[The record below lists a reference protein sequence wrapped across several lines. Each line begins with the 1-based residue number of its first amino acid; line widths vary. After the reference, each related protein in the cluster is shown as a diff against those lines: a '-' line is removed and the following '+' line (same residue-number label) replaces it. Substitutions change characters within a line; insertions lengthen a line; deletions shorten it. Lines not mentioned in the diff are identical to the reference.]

1 MGGKTLEK
9 DWNMKLLG
17 IRYCTVSKQAEAIAS
32 FLGAAGLGLPE
43 RDMGATDS
51 FQGAVFPASDSSW
64 VEVWPEMDGFNAM
77 TMLQV
82 VVDDADAFAE
92 NARMNGLEPKGP
104 MDAHGERIYY
114 LQAPGG
120 LAMSF
125 QSKLDS

>member
-1 MGGKTLEK
+1 
-9 DWNMKLLG
+9 MKLLG

-43 RDMGATDS
+43 RDMGASES

-64 VEVWPEMDGFNAM
+64 VEVWPEMDGFSAM

-92 NARMNGLEPKGP
+92 NARKNGLDPKGP
-104 MDAHGERIYY
+104 MDAHGERIYMMDGPDG
-114 LQAPGG
+114 LQ
-120 LAMSF
+120 MSF
-125 QSKLDS
+125 QSKLAKSEDT

>member
-1 MGGKTLEK
+1 
-9 DWNMKLLG
+9 MKLLG

-43 RDMGATDS
+43 RDMGASES

-64 VEVWPEMDGFNAM
+64 VEVWPEMDEFSAM

-92 NARMNGLEPKGP
+92 NARKNGLAPKGP
-104 MDAHGERIYY
+104 MDAHGERIYMMEGPDG
-114 LQAPGG
+114 LQV
-120 LAMSF
+120 SF
-125 QSKLDS
+125 QSKLAKSEDA